1 MNRSS
6 SVFAIAAAFTI
17 SFAFPTVG
25 GAHGTDEERA
35 CTPDVFRLCSSEIPN
50 VERIT
55 VCLSAKKASLSP
67 ACRQVFTPASSTKSG
82 RGRIEPIQFE
92 SR

>member
-6 SVFAIAAAFTI
+6 SVFAIAATFAI
-17 SFAFPTVG
+17 SLALPTLGV
-25 GAHGTDEERA
+25 AHGTDDERA

-50 VERIT
+50 VDRIT
-55 VCLSAKKASLSP
+55 VCLGAKRASLRP
-67 ACRQVFTPASSTKSG
+67 ACKQVFTPASSTKSG
-82 RGRIEPIQFE
+82 RGRIEPASIE